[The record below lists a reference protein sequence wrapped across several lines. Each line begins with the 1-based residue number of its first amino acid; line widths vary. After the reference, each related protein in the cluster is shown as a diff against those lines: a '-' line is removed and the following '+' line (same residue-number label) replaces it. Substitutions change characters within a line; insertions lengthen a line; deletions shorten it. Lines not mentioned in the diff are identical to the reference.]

1 MELIYRTGP
10 LANAN
15 QEGKMVNVGV
25 DLHKTQFTIC
35 ARRLGEGE
43 FFSKYSTEEGGYK
56 EFIKLITKWQECG
69 EEVRVGVESTGNTR
83 YFKNR
88 MEEIGVVVKVI
99 NPLKMK
105 VVNESV
111 KKTDK
116 HDAATI
122 AEFLEKDMLPLSQ
135 LCSRESEQL
144 RRLLKVRTM
153 LVKTV
158 TVIKNQIHALLL
170 SEGLPDVKSSALQ
183 SKKGRKETLNALNQ
197 CINGLVAHPLFE
209 MIDRLEE
216 NVNSIEKQLRTLVK
230 GDRTVELLMTIPGCG
245 EICAWTI
252 RAYTDDIKRFA
263 NPKKYCS
270 FAGLAPWVQN
280 SNETVRHGKITKR
293 GPKEL
298 RTALVQVVMGLRRM
312 KAKTFTWHMIKR
324 YDILKQSKGS
334 GKAIIATA
342 RKIAVIIW
350 MMLTREEM
358 FKLERMTDPKLVKKS
373 AEMRKTMG
381 GKTESYQSEIQDKPK
396 NVGTSRKTVK
406 KSGVARNKKKKVG

>member
-1 MELIYRTGP
+1 
-10 LANAN
+10 
-15 QEGKMVNVGV
+15 MVNVGV

-35 ARRLGEGE
+35 ARRNGVEG
-43 FFSKYSTEEGGYK
+43 FNKYTTEEEGYQLFISHVK
-56 EFIKLITKWQECG
+56 EWQEYG
-69 EEVRVGVESTGNTR
+69 EEVTVGVESTGNTR

-88 MEEIGVVVKVI
+88 MEEIGVEVKVI

-105 VVNESV
+105 VINESV

-144 RRLLKVRTM
+144 RRLLKVRTS
-153 LVKTV
+153 LVRTV

-170 SEGLPDVKSSALQ
+170 SEGLPDVKSGVLQ

-197 CINGLVAHPLFE
+197 CINGLVTQPLIE
-209 MIDRLEE
+209 MIDKLED
-216 NVNSIEKQLRTLVK
+216 NINSIEKQLRVLVK

-263 NPKKYCS
+263 NPKKYVS

-280 SNETVRHGKITKR
+280 SNETIRHGKITKR

-312 KAKTFTWHMIKR
+312 KAKTLTWHMIKR
-324 YDILKQSKGS
+324 YDLLKQSKGS

-342 RKIAVIIW
+342 RKIAVMIW
-350 MMLTREEM
+350 HMLSREEE
-358 FKLERMTDPKLVKKS
+358 FQLERMTDPKLVKKS
-373 AEMRKTMG
+373 EIMRKIMG
-381 GKTESYQSEIQDKPK
+381 GKEDELHIENHEKPVK
-396 NVGTSRKTVK
+396 VKSSNNIVK
-406 KSGVARNKKKKVG
+406 KAGVASKQKKKVS